1 MRLPAVVAALLLALT
16 LGAGSAFAAQTVT
29 YDQVVDGL
37 AKDSIVLVDIREP
50 DEFVA
55 GHVPGAVNLP
65 LSKLTPA
72 ALPKPGDK
80 TVVIMCRSGNRS
92 GRLAQMLPGVGRA
105 DIADYSGSMI
115 DWTRRG
121 GSIVKGQ

>member
-1 MRLPAVVAALLLALT
+1 MRLLAPAVLALALAAGSGAAL
-16 LGAGSAFAAQTVT
+16 AAQTVT
-29 YDQVVDGL
+29 YEQVTDGL
-37 AKDSIVLVDIREP
+37 AKDSIVLVDIRET
-50 DEFVA
+50 DEFVS
-55 GHVPGAVNLP
+55 GHVPGAINLP

-72 ALPKPGDK
+72 ALPKPDGK

-92 GRLAQMLPGVGRA
+92 SKLAQMLPAVGRA

-121 GSIVKGQ
+121 GTIVKGQ

>member
-1 MRLPAVVAALLLALT
+1 MNFRSATLAFSTLVVTAP
-16 LGAGSAFAAQTVT
+16 AFAAQTAT
-29 YDQVVDGL
+29 YEQVADGL
-37 AKDSIVLVDIREP
+37 AKESIVLVDIREP
-50 DEFVA
+50 DEFVS
-55 GHVPGAVNLP
+55 GHVPGAINLP

-72 ALPKPGDK
+72 ALPKPDGK

-92 GRLAQMLPGVGRA
+92 GKLAQMLPAVGRA

-121 GSIVKGQ
+121 GTIVKGQ